1 MPADDSEHRAQ
12 QGRNITV
19 FVILA
24 ALAVLIFAVTLVK
37 LGAIGA
43 PG

>member
-1 MPADDSEHRAQ
+1 MDARETEERARR
-12 QGRNITV
+12 GRNIAM

-24 ALAVLIFAVTLVK
+24 SLAVLIFAVTLVK

>member
-1 MPADDSEHRAQ
+1 MPANDPGHRTR
-12 QGRNITV
+12 QGRNIAV
-19 FVILA
+19 FVILL